1 MTLQDLAQG
10 ERGVITKVKGH
21 GSFRK
26 RITEMGFIIGKEVK
40 VVKKA
45 PLRDPVEYKI
55 LDYFVSLRNSEARL
69 IEVVSEKEVVKTK
82 PSLFN
87 GIIDSQVL
95 KRAAYKREKTIN
107 IALVGNPNSGKTTIF
122 NHISGLSEKVG
133 NYSGVTVG
141 AKKASFHLDGYDF
154 NIYDLPGTYSI
165 TAYSPEELFVRE
177 YILDQQPD
185 IVINVV
191 DSSNLE
197 RNLYLTTQLIDM
209 DIKVVVALNMY
220 DEFRKNG
227 DELNYEQLGQMLG
240 IPFVPTVGNRKVGI
254 NNLFRKVIDVF
265 EDREDI
271 VRHIHVNYGKC
282 LEHGIKNVEREIKTD
297 NGLDT
302 NKISPRFLSIK
313 LLEKDEDAIDKV
325 SKLANKDKILKLKD
339 DEANEIERTLQDD
352 TESLIT
358 DAKYAFISGALR
370 ETLTQSRIK
379 RIKKS
384 EIIDLFITHKLWGI
398 PIFAFFMWLTFF
410 ATFKLGEYPMQWIES
425 GIGVLSAS
433 LNQYMAEGILKDLL
447 INGIIGGVGGVLV
460 FLPNIVIL
468 YFFIS
473 LMEDTGYMARA
484 VFIMDR
490 VMHKIGLHGKSF
502 IPLLMGF
509 GCNVP
514 AIMATR
520 TIESR
525 RDRLVTMLIT
535 PFMSCSAR
543 LPVFILFISAFFDT
557 YQATILFSLY
567 LLGVLIAVGSSML
580 FTKTIFKKG
589 DLPFVMELPPYRMP
603 TIRSLFKHMWSSAQ
617 QYLRKIAGVILV
629 ASIIIWALGYF
640 PTNIDYSRDY
650 KNEIAYLKS
659 NKEYLIN
666 SGQEEIGNYSLS
678 MINERIHELKLQR
691 KAEKQEKSYI
701 GQLGNFIQPVMEPLG
716 FDWKMT
722 VGIVAGVA
730 AKEVVVGTL
739 GVLYQVDEEEAAE
752 GSGKLVNKL
761 QYQRFADGPEKGEL
775 IFTPVVALAFMT
787 FILIYFPCV
796 AVIAAIKRESGS
808 WKWAVFEIFY
818 TTGVAWLVSF
828 IVYQTGTLIF

>member
-1 MTLQDLAQG
+1 MTLYDLQQG

-55 LDYFVSLRNSEARL
+55 LDYFVSLRNSEAKL
-69 IEVVSEKEVVKTK
+69 VEVISESEVADEKT
-82 PSLFN
+82 PSFN
-87 GIIDSQVL
+87 GTIDSQIL
-95 KRAAYKREKTIN
+95 KRAASRKGKSVN
-107 IALVGNPNSGKTTIF
+107 VALVGNPNSGKTTIF
-122 NHISGLSEKVG
+122 NHISGLSERVG
-133 NYSGVTVG
+133 NYGGVTVD
-141 AKKASFHLDGYDF
+141 AKKASFHLDGYEF
-154 NIYDLPGTYSI
+154 NIIDLPGTYSI

-185 IVINVV
+185 IVINVI

-220 DEFRKNG
+220 DEFQKNG
-227 DELNYEQLGQMLG
+227 DELKYEQLGQMLG
-240 IPFVPTVGNRKVGI
+240 IPFIPTVGNKKLGI
-254 NNLFRKVIDVF
+254 TNLFRKAIDVF
-265 EDREDI
+265 EDKEDI

-282 LEHGIKNVEREIKTD
+282 LEKGIRSLEKELRAKNDI
-297 NGLDT
+297 DT
-302 NKISPRFLSIK
+302 YKISPRFLSIK
-313 LLEKDEDAIDKV
+313 LLEKDEDAESRV
-325 SKLANKDKILKLKD
+325 SELSNNGSLLRER
-339 DEANEIERTLQDD
+339 DERAAEIERTLNDSC
-352 TESLIT
+352 ENVIT
-358 DAKYAFISGALR
+358 DAKYAFISGALH
-370 ETLTQSRIK
+370 ETLIQSKIK

-398 PIFAFFMWLTFF
+398 PIFAFFMWLTFY
-410 ATFKLGEYPMQWIES
+410 ATFKLGEYPMEWIES
-425 GIGVLSAS
+425 GIGLLSMELS
-433 LNQYMAEGILKDLL
+433 QHLQEGIFKDLL

-460 FLPNIVIL
+460 FLPNIIIL

-473 LMEDTGYMARA
+473 IMEDTGYMARA

-490 VMHKIGLHGKSF
+490 LMHKIGLHGKSF

-543 LPVFILFISAFFDT
+543 LPVFILIISAFFDSH
-557 YQATILFSLY
+557 QATILFSLY
-567 LLGVLIAVGSSML
+567 LLGVLMAVGSSLL
-580 FTKTIFKKG
+580 FTKTIFKKA

-603 TIRSLFKHMWSSAQ
+603 TLLSLLKHMWGSAQ

-640 PTNIDYSRDY
+640 PVNVDYSRDY
-650 KNEIAYLKS
+650 KNEIAYLER
-659 NKEYLIN
+659 NKAYLIE
-666 SGQEEIGNYSLS
+666 SGQQQAGNFSLS
-678 MINERIHELKLQR
+678 MINDRIQELQQQQR
-691 KAEKQEKSYI
+691 AEKQEKSYI
-701 GQLGNFIQPVMEPLG
+701 GQIGKFIQPAIQPLG
-716 FDWKMT
+716 YDWKMG

-739 GVLYQVDEEEAAE
+739 GVLYQVDEEQAAE
-752 GSGKLVNKL
+752 GSGKLVDKL
-761 QYQRFADGPEKGEL
+761 QHQKYLKGPKKGEP
-775 IFTPVVALAFMT
+775 IFTSATALSYMVFV
-787 FILIYFPCV
+787 LLYFPCV
-796 AVIAAIKRESGS
+796 AVIAAIRRESGS
-808 WKWAVFEIFY
+808 WKYAVFEVVY
-818 TTGVAWLVSF
+818 TTVAAWVMAY
-828 IVYQTGTLIF
+828 IVYNGALLIL